1 MSLKDMDEK
10 INGKSEEKLIF
21 TSVALQKDTVSNP
34 KEMDGK
40 RNEKNEEKPIFTPT
54 VSKDMPK
61 PFVTESKTI
70 DFLST
75 IEGDEAARGKK

>member
-10 INGKSEEKLIF
+10 VNGKSEEKLIF
-21 TSVALQKDTVSNP
+21 TPVASKDAPGSLKDMGEKIN
-34 KEMDGK
+34 GK
-40 RNEKNEEKPIFTPT
+40 SEEKPIFTP
-54 VSKDMPK
+54 VASKNTPK

-70 DFLST
+70 DYLSA